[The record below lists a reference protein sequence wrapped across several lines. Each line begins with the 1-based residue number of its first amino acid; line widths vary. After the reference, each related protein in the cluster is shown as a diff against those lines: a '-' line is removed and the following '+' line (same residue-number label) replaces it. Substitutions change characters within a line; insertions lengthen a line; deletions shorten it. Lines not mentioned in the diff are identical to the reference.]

1 MAPIPPFPMSA
12 DVDNKLRVLREQY
25 ARHLPSKVATLAAK
39 WQSLRAHP
47 DETDLAQNLVREFH
61 TLAGSGTSFG
71 FPDISRLARLAEE
84 ELRQADPAT
93 WAHAPLRQTIDDLL
107 AALAE
112 AARRPAESPA
122 DDTEAAAVAT
132 SRRVHLLVNDS
143 TLRNSLEKQLT
154 LYGYEHHSFATAE
167 AMFAAS
173 ESSVPCAM
181 VVDADDC
188 DEAGRYR
195 HRLQRQH
202 AGSDVP
208 LLVIAG
214 SGDMANRLQAVRAGA
229 AAFFTRPPDPHA
241 FIDTLDKLVHIREQ
255 DPYRILIIDDDA
267 STAELYAGTLQQAG
281 MHTRVVNR
289 PLAALD
295 QLHEFNPEL
304 VLLDLHMPDC
314 HGTEL
319 AAVIRQ
325 LDAHVSTPIVF
336 LSSERDISEQLAAIR
351 LGGDDFLV
359 KPISGA
365 HLVSAVQSR
374 AARHRLL
381 RSFMVRDSLTGLY
394 NHASTKEM
402 LQRELA
408 RARRNGTPLSFV
420 MLDIDH
426 FKQVNDTHG
435 HGVGDEVIKLLARTL
450 RQRLRATDIVGRYG
464 GEEFAVILPDTGSND
479 ARMVIDALRESFHG
493 RELPGQNGSV
503 FHASF
508 SAGIASFPDYD
519 TDYLL
524 GEQADRALYAAK
536 QAGRNRVRVAS
547 EQPPGP

>member
-1 MAPIPPFPMSA
+1 MSA
-12 DVDNKLRVLREQY
+12 DVENKLRVLREQY
-25 ARHLPSKVATLAAK
+25 ARHLPSKIDTLAAK
-39 WQSLRAHP
+39 WQSLCARP

-71 FPDISRLARLAEE
+71 FPEISRLARLAEE

-93 WAHAPLRQTIDDLL
+93 WAHAPLRRTIDDLL
-107 AALAE
+107 TALAA
-112 AARRPAESPA
+112 AARTSADIPATDA
-122 DDTEAAAVAT
+122 QAVSVIT

-143 TLRNSLEKQLT
+143 AIRDTLETQLT
-154 LYGYEHHSFATAE
+154 LYGYEPHSFATPE
-167 AMFAAS
+167 AMFAAN
-173 ESSVPCAM
+173 ETGAPCAM

-188 DEAGRYR
+188 NAAGRYR
-195 HRLQRQH
+195 HRLQRQ
-202 AGSDVP
+202 AGSEVP

-214 SGDMANRLQAVRAGA
+214 AGDMEHRLQAVRAGA
-229 AAFFTRPPDPHA
+229 AAFFIRPPDPHA
-241 FIDTLDKLVHIREQ
+241 FIDTLDKLVRIRQQ

-267 STAELYAGTLQQAG
+267 DTAELYAGTLEQAG
-281 MHTRVVNR
+281 MHTQVVSR

-295 QLHEFNPEL
+295 HLHEFNPEL
-304 VLLDLHMPDC
+304 VLLDLHMPEC

-336 LSSERDISEQLAAIR
+336 LSSERDIGEQLAAIR

-394 NHASTKEM
+394 NHASTREM

-408 RARRNGTPLSFV
+408 RARRNGTPLSFA

-493 RELPGQNGSV
+493 RELPGQDGNA

-519 TDYLL
+519 TDYQI

-547 EQPPGP
+547 E

>member
-1 MAPIPPFPMSA
+1 MSA
-12 DVDNKLRVLREQY
+12 DVENKLRVLREQY
-25 ARHLPSKVATLAAK
+25 ARLLPSKIETLAAK
-39 WQSLRAHP
+39 WQSLCAHP
-47 DETDLAQNLVREFH
+47 DETDLAQNLIHEFH

-71 FPDISRLARLAEE
+71 FPEISHLARLAEE
-84 ELRQADPAT
+84 ELRQADPA
-93 WAHAPLRQTIDDLL
+93 ALARAPLRQTLDDLL
-107 AALAE
+107 AALAA
-112 AARRPAESPA
+112 AARTPVA
-122 DDTEAAAVAT
+122 DAQAATVFT
-132 SRRVHLLVNDS
+132 SRQVYLLVNDS
-143 TLRNSLEKQLT
+143 TLRGTLEKQLT
-154 LYGYEHHSFATAE
+154 LYGYEAHSFATPE
-167 AMFAAS
+167 AMLAAS
-173 ESSVPCAM
+173 ETGVPCAM

-188 DEAGRYR
+188 NEAGRYR
-195 HRLQRQH
+195 LRLQRQH
-202 AGSDVP
+202 AGSAVP

-214 SGDMANRLQAVRAGA
+214 AGDVEHRLQAVRAGA

-267 STAELYAGTLQQAG
+267 STAELYAATLQQAG
-281 MHTRVVNR
+281 MHTRVVDR
-289 PLAALD
+289 PLTALEH
-295 QLHEFNPEL
+295 LHEFNPEL
-304 VLLDLHMPDC
+304 VLLDLHMPEC

-336 LSSERDISEQLAAIR
+336 LSSERDIGEQLAAIR

-426 FKQVNDTHG
+426 FKRVNDTHG
-435 HGVGDEVIKLLARTL
+435 HGIGDEVIKLLARTL

-479 ARMVIDALRESFHG
+479 ARMVIDTLRESFHG
-493 RELPGQNGSV
+493 RELPGQDGRV

-508 SAGIASFPDYD
+508 SAGIASYPDFD

-536 QAGRNRVRVAS
+536 QAGRNRVRIAG
-547 EQPPGP
+547 E